1 MNLDFTYD
9 LETYWNMFSA
19 CIVHNETKT
28 RWIFEVSDRRNQA
41 AQFIEFVFWLREIG
55 ARMVGFNNEGF
66 DWPVVDHCVKIG
78 VNFTARD
85 AYDKAQAIIDAQN
98 NDRFGQ
104 MIWADQR
111 IVPQV
116 DLFKIHHFDNR
127 SKSTSLKKLEINMRS
142 ASVIDL
148 PYSPHDDLTHAQMD
162 EVIDYMCHDVNETIR
177 FYDHSREQ
185 IRFRDELPK
194 DLGDVVNFN
203 DTKIGKKYFE
213 KALEAASP
221 GSTVEWV
228 GGKKRPRQTHRQ
240 TIAIADI
247 ISPKVAF
254 HHPALRRVH
263 EWLGQQVL
271 TRTQIEDALSDKV
284 ETKGVFK
291 GLVASVDGFDF
302 VFGAGGIHG
311 SLTGVSV
318 HADDDHDIIDFDVA
332 SYYPSLAISGGHA
345 PAHLGAQFPVIYRE
359 LFERRQKLDKKSGES
374 AMLKLAMNGVYG
386 DSNSIYGCFFD
397 TQYTMTITING
408 QLLLCMFAENCLYYQ
423 GQRVP
428 GVTIIQANTDGITLK
443 VRKDQRP
450 FIMAV
455 ADWWQG
461 HTGLVLEN
469 VDYSAMH
476 IRDVNS
482 YMAVKKKD
490 GSVKR
495 IGAYAYVTPIEDP
508 FTRELGWHKDHSM
521 RVVAMA
527 AEAQMVRGI
536 PVADFIMAHRDPFDF
551 MLSIKVPRSSRL
563 EADGVPVQN
572 TTRYYIS
579 TRGVYL
585 RKIMPPLKNAKATE
599 YAITNYDGT
608 TTVAAGGVGPERSFD
623 VQKGWT
629 VGICNNA
636 ADFDWSTLNYLY
648 YIEEARKLLI

>member
-1 MNLDFTYD
+1 MPSLDFIYD
-9 LETYWNMFSA
+9 IETYRNMFS
-19 CIVHNETKT
+19 CCVVHHETRT
-28 RWIFEVSDRRNQA
+28 RWIFETSDRRHQS
-41 AQFIEFVFWLREIG
+41 QEFIDFLQWLRSID

-66 DWPVVDHCVKIG
+66 DWPVCQTMVEIG
-78 VNFTARD
+78 PMFTAAD
-85 AYDKAQAIIDAQN
+85 AHAKAQMIIDAQN

-104 MIWADQR
+104 AIWADQR
-111 IVPQV
+111 LVKQV

-148 PYSPHDDLTHAQMD
+148 PYSPHEPLNFDQMD
-162 EVIDYMCHDVNETIR
+162 EVIAYMCHDVNETLR
-177 FYDHSREQ
+177 FYDHSAEQ
-185 IRFRDELPK
+185 IRFRDSLPQ

-213 KALEAASP
+213 KAIEAANP
-221 GSTVEWV
+221 GSTVDYSS
-228 GGKKRPRQTHRQ
+228 GRKQPRQTHRSS
-240 TIAIADI
+240 IRIADI

-254 HHPALRRVH
+254 QRPEFQRVLDWLRM
-263 EWLGQQVL
+263 QTL
-271 TRTQIEDALSDKV
+271 TRAQIDDALSEKV

-291 GLVASVDGFDF
+291 GLSATLDGFTFD
-302 VFGAGGIHG
+302 FGAGGIHG
-311 SLTGVSV
+311 SIENATIR
-318 HADDDHDIIDFDVA
+318 ADDEHDIIDFDVA
-332 SYYPSLAISGGHA
+332 SYYPSLAIMGGYY
-345 PAHLGAQFPVIYRE
+345 PAHLGEQFPVVYRE

-408 QLLLCMFAENCLYYQ
+408 QLLLCMFAEACM
-423 GQRVP
+423 VE
-428 GVTIIQANTDGITLK
+428 GVQVIQANTDGVTFR
-443 VRKDQRP
+443 VRKDRR
-450 FIMAV
+450 AHV
-455 ADWWQG
+455 EACARWWQD
-461 HTGLVLEN
+461 HTGLVLES

-482 YMAVKKKD
+482 YLAVKKKD

-495 IGAYAYVTPIEDP
+495 IGAYAYVTPLEDP

-527 AEAQMVRGI
+527 AEAEMVRGI
-536 PVADFIMAHRDPFDF
+536 PVSEFIVNHRDPFDF

-563 EADGVPVQN
+563 MADDAQVQN
-572 TTRYYIS
+572 TTRYYVS

-585 RKIMPPLKNAKATE
+585 RKIMPGLK
-599 YAITNYDGT
+599 G
-608 TTVAAGGVGPERSFD
+608 GPERSFD

-629 VGICNNA
+629 VKVCNDV
-636 ADFDWSTLNYLY
+636 ADFDWSTVNHLY
-648 YIEEARKLLI
+648 YIQEARKLLI

>member
-1 MNLDFTYD
+1 MKNDVIFDIETFRNL
-9 LETYWNMFSA
+9 FS
-19 CIVHNETKT
+19 CCVVHVETKT
-28 RWIFEVSDRRNQA
+28 RWIFETSDRRHQS
-41 AQFIEFVFWLREIG
+41 QEFIDFLYWLRSID

-66 DWPVVDHCVKIG
+66 DWPVCQTLVQIG
-78 VNFTARD
+78 PMFTAAD
-85 AYDKAQAIIDAQN
+85 AHAKAQAIIDAQN

-104 MIWADQR
+104 AVWVDQR
-111 IVPQV
+111 LVKQV

-127 SKSTSLKKLEINMRS
+127 SKSTSLKKLEINMRA

-148 PYSPHDDLTHAQMD
+148 PYSPHEPLTFDQMD
-162 EVIDYMCHDVNETIR
+162 EVIEYMCHDVNETLR
-177 FYDHSREQ
+177 FYEHSLEQ
-185 IRFRDELPK
+185 IAFRDSLPQ

-213 KALEAASP
+213 KAIEAANP
-221 GSTVEWV
+221 GSTVDFSS
-228 GGKKRPRQTHRQ
+228 GRKKPRQTHRQ
-240 TIAIADI
+240 QIAVAEI

-254 HHPALRRVH
+254 QRPEFQRVLDWLR
-263 EWLGQQVL
+263 QQVL
-271 TRTQIEDALSDKV
+271 TRTQIEDTLSDKV

-291 GLVASVDGFDF
+291 GLVANIDGFDF

-311 SLTGVSV
+311 SLEGVTIR
-318 HADDDHDIIDFDVA
+318 ADDEFEILDYDVA
-332 SYYPSLAISGGHA
+332 SYYPSLAITGGYY
-345 PAHLGAQFPVIYRE
+345 PAHLGEAFPKVYRE
-359 LFERRQKLDKKSGES
+359 LFERRQTLNKKSGES

-408 QLLLCMFAENCLYYQ
+408 QLLLCMFAEACLAAD
-423 GQRVP
+423 

-443 VRKDQRP
+443 VRKDRRAYVEQC
-450 FIMAV
+450 
-455 ADWWQG
+455 ADWWQS
-461 HTGLVLEN
+461 HTGLVLES
-469 VDYSAMH
+469 VDYSMMC

-482 YMAVKKKD
+482 YLSVKKKD

-527 AEAQMVRGI
+527 AEAEMVRGI
-536 PVADFIMAHRDPFDF
+536 PVSEFIMNHQDPFDF

-563 EADGVPVQN
+563 EADGHTVQN
-572 TTRYYIS
+572 TTRYYVS

-585 RKIMPPLKNAKATE
+585 RKIMPGLK
-599 YAITNYDGT
+599 
-608 TTVAAGGVGPERSFD
+608 GGAERSFD

-629 VGICNNA
+629 VAICNDA
-636 ADFDWSTLNYLY
+636 AHFDWATVNYLY
-648 YIEEARKLLI
+648 YIQEARKLLI